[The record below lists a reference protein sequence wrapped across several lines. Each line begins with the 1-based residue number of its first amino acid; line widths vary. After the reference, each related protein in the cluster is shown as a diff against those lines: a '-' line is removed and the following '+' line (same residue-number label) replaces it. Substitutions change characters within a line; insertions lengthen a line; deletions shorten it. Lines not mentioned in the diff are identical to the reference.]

1 MKRKTIKSV
10 RVNTFLL
17 KNIEMELNKIN
28 KPYNKNLRTF
38 TDYLQDLLIMDYKNN
53 FLILRKRK
61 SSRSR

>member
-1 MKRKTIKSV
+1 MKGTKKSF